1 MAVKQ
6 IYNIVNSV
14 NSQTM
19 GLDDLSVVDEQGLI
33 SLGKTILT
41 TNGLA
46 DTWLNSLAQRIGRT
60 IISFR
65 EYKSKYSDMVLDS
78 MQWGNIVQKIKV
90 SMPKATEDE
99 SYNLVDGKSIDM
111 YKVAN
116 PKVTQSFFTTETPY
130 QFYVTIKREQ
140 LEEAFTSE
148 TAMNGFIGAIYGE
161 VQNAIELSLEGLAR
175 NCINNFIA
183 ERLKSKKCTFN
194 LLGMYNNETGK
205 KLTVTTCKHDKEFL
219 AYCVSRIN
227 LISKYMEN
235 MTTIYNDGTQTRHT
249 PKALQHLRI
258 LEDFESR
265 LETVVQYQAFRD
277 GYVKLNNYHTTS
289 FWQSIKSPD
298 SIFVKPA
305 SDNAEASDNAKAS
318 DNAEAISQSNILAIL
333 YDRDAL
339 GLYKKDSWNSTT
351 PFNSAG
357 GYYNTYYHH
366 KELYFN
372 DLSENFVV
380 FYLADA
386 DSEATK

>member
-6 IYNIVNSV
+6 IYDIVNSV

-19 GLDDLSVVDEQGLI
+19 GVKDLTVVDEQGLI
-33 SLGKTILT
+33 SLGQTVLT

-46 DTWLNSLAQRIGRT
+46 DTWLNSLAQRIGKT

-90 SMPKATEDE
+90 SMPLATEDE
-99 SYNLVDGKSIDM
+99 SYSLVNGKSVDM

-130 QFYVTIKREQ
+130 QFYVTVKRTQ

-148 TAMNGFIGAIYGE
+148 GAMNGFIGAIYGE

-183 ERLKSKKCTFN
+183 ERFASGKSYFN
-194 LLGMYNNETGK
+194 LLKMYNDETNK
-205 KLTVTTCKHDKEFL
+205 ALTVNTCLHDKEFL

-235 MTTIYNDGTQTRHT
+235 MTQIYNDGTQKRHT
-249 PKALQHLRI
+249 PKSLQHLRV

-289 FWQSIKSPD
+289 FWQSIKKPD
-298 SIFVKPA
+298 AINITTA
-305 SDNAEASDNAKAS
+305 SKGTSLA
-318 DNAEAISQSNILAIL
+318 QSGIMAVL

-380 FYLADA
+380 FYLAD
-386 DSEATK
+386 EATEEVK

>member
-6 IYNIVNSV
+6 IYDIVNSV
-14 NSQTM
+14 NKQTM
-19 GLDDLSVVDEQGLI
+19 GLTDLTVVDEQGLI
-33 SLGKTILT
+33 SLGQTVLT

-90 SMPKATEDE
+90 SMPEATEDE
-99 SYNLVDGKSIDM
+99 SYSLVNGQSVDM

-116 PKVTQSFFTTETPY
+116 PKVKQTFFTSETPY
-130 QFYVTIKREQ
+130 QFYVTVKRNQ

-148 TAMNGFIGAIYGE
+148 GAMNGFIGAIYGE
-161 VQNAIELSLEGLAR
+161 VQNAIELSLESLAR
-175 NCINNFIA
+175 NCINNFIG
-183 ERLKSKKCTFN
+183 EKFKSQKTIN
-194 LLGMYNNETGK
+194 LLTMYNTETSK
-205 KLTVTTCKHDKEFL
+205 TLTVNTCLHDKEFL

-227 LISKYMEN
+227 LYSKYMEN
-235 MTTIYNDGTQTRHT
+235 MSTEYNDGTQTRHT
-249 PKALQHLRI
+249 PKSLQHLRV

-277 GYVKLNNYHTTS
+277 NYVKLNNYHTTS
-289 FWQSIKSPD
+289 FWQSIKKPNEINVTLASD
-298 SIFVKPA
+298 GKPA
-305 SDNAEASDNAKAS
+305 HYTGIVAV
-318 DNAEAISQSNILAIL
+318 L

-372 DLSENFVV
+372 DLSENFLV
-380 FYLADA
+380 FVIAD
-386 DSEATK
+386 K

>member
-6 IYNIVNSV
+6 IYDIVNSV

-19 GLDDLSVVDEQGLI
+19 GVTDLTVVDEQGLI
-33 SLGKTILT
+33 SLGQTILT

-46 DTWLNSLAQRIGRT
+46 DTWLNSLAQRIGKT

-90 SMPKATEDE
+90 SMPEATEDE
-99 SYNLVDGKSIDM
+99 SYSLVNGKSVDM

-130 QFYVTIKREQ
+130 QFFVTIKRTQ

-148 TAMNGFIGAIYGE
+148 ASMNGFIGAIYGE
-161 VQNAIELSLEGLAR
+161 VQNAIELSLESLAR
-175 NCINNFIA
+175 NCINNFIG
-183 ERLKSKKCTFN
+183 ERIKSNKGKYN
-194 LLGMYNNETGK
+194 LLSMYNTETGK
-205 KLTVTTCKHDKEFL
+205 TLKVKTCLHDKEFL

-235 MTTIYNDGTQTRHT
+235 MSTIYNDGTQTRHT
-249 PKALQHLRI
+249 PKSLQHLRV

-289 FWQSIKSPD
+289 FWQNINYPDYIK
-298 SIFVKPA
+298 INIA
-305 SDNAEASDNAKAS
+305 SDESLVHQA
-318 DNAEAISQSNILAIL
+318 NILAIL

-380 FYLADA
+380 FYIADITPTG
-386 DSEATK
+386 EE

>member
-1 MAVKQ
+1 MSVKQ
-6 IYNIVNSV
+6 IYEIVNSV
-14 NSQTM
+14 NKQTM
-19 GLDDLSVVDEQGLI
+19 GLTDLTVVDEQGLI
-33 SLGKTILT
+33 SLGQTILT

-78 MQWGNIVQKIKV
+78 LQWGNIVQKIKV
-90 SMPKATEDE
+90 SMPEATADE
-99 SYNLVDGKSIDM
+99 SYNLVDGESVDM

-116 PKVTQSFFTTETPY
+116 PKVTQSFFTSETPY
-130 QFYVTIKREQ
+130 QFYVTVKRNQ
-140 LEEAFTSE
+140 LKEAFTNE
-148 TAMNGFIGAIYGE
+148 GAMNGFIGAIYGE
-161 VQNAIELSLEGLAR
+161 VQNAIELSLESLAR
-175 NCINNFIA
+175 NCINNFIG
-183 ERLKSKKCTFN
+183 LKINRVKQIN
-194 LLGMYNNETGK
+194 LLNMYNSETSK
-205 KLTVTTCKHDKEFL
+205 TLTADTCLHDKDFL

-227 LISKYMEN
+227 LYSKYMEN
-235 MTTIYNDGTQTRHT
+235 MSTEYNDGSQTRHT
-249 PKALQHLRI
+249 PKSLQHLRV

-277 GYVKLNNYHTTS
+277 NYVKLNNYHTTS
-289 FWQSIKSPD
+289 FWQSIKKPS
-298 SIFVKPA
+298 SINVKLS
-305 SDNAEASDNAKAS
+305 SDGKAVEYS
-318 DNAEAISQSNILAIL
+318 GILAIL

-372 DLSENFVV
+372 DLSENFIV
-380 FYLADA
+380 FVIA
-386 DSEATK
+386 DS

>member
-6 IYNIVNSV
+6 IYDIVNSV
-14 NSQTM
+14 NKQTM
-19 GLDDLSVVDEQGLI
+19 GLTDLTVVDEQGLI
-33 SLGKTILT
+33 SLGQTVLT

-90 SMPKATEDE
+90 SMPEATEDE
-99 SYNLVDGKSIDM
+99 SYSLVDGESVDM

-130 QFYVTIKREQ
+130 QFFVTIKRTQ
-140 LEEAFTSE
+140 LEEAFTS
-148 TAMNGFIGAIYGE
+148 TTSMNGFIGAIYGE
-161 VQNAIELSLEGLAR
+161 VQNAIELSLESLAR

-183 ERLKSKKCTFN
+183 ECRGTKRVIN
-194 LLGMYNNETGK
+194 LLALYNEETGK
-205 KLTVTTCKHDKEFL
+205 SLTVKSCKHDKDFL
-219 AYCVSRIN
+219 AFCVSRIKLYSN
-227 LISKYMEN
+227 YMEN
-235 MTTIYNDGTQTRHT
+235 MSTLYNDGTQTRHT

-265 LETVVQYQAFRD
+265 LETVVQYQAFKD
-277 GYVKLNNYHTTS
+277 GYVKLENYHTTS
-289 FWQSIKSPD
+289 FWQNAKHPSYIN
-298 SIFVKPA
+298 VK
-305 SDNAEASDNAKAS
+305 KAS
-318 DNAEAISQSNILAIL
+318 DGTPVIFNPQEVIAIL

-372 DLSENFVV
+372 DLSENFIV
-380 FYLADA
+380 FVLAEL
-386 DSEATK
+386 SE

>member
-6 IYNIVNSV
+6 IYDIVNSV
-14 NSQTM
+14 NNQTM
-19 GLDDLSVVDEQGLI
+19 GLTELTVVDQQGLI
-33 SLGKTILT
+33 SLGQTVLT

-46 DTWLNSLAQRIGRT
+46 DTWLNSLAQRIGKT

-90 SMPKATEDE
+90 SMPEATEDE
-99 SYNLVDGKSIDM
+99 SYNLIDGQSVDM
-111 YKVAN
+111 YKVAK
-116 PKVTQSFFTTETPY
+116 PKVTQSFFTSETPY
-130 QFYVTIKREQ
+130 QFYVTVKRSQ
-140 LEEAFTSE
+140 LKEAFTSE
-148 TAMNGFIGAIYGE
+148 ASMNGFIGAIYGE
-161 VQNAIELSLEGLAR
+161 VQNAIELSLESLAR
-175 NCINNFIA
+175 NCINNFIGEKINA
-183 ERLKSKKCTFN
+183 TKQIN
-194 LLGMYNNETGK
+194 LLAMYNTETSST
-205 KLTVTTCKHDKEFL
+205 LTVNTCLHDKEFL

-227 LISKYMEN
+227 LYSKYMEN
-235 MTTIYNDGTQTRHT
+235 MSTVYNDGTQKRHT
-249 PKALQHLRI
+249 PKSLQHLRV

-277 GYVKLNNYHTTS
+277 NYVKLNNYHTTS
-289 FWQSIKSPD
+289 FWQSVTKPSEIK
-298 SIFVKPA
+298 VK
-305 SDNAEASDNAKAS
+305 
-318 DNAEAISQSNILAIL
+318 ISSNGTEVTCSGILAVL

-380 FYLADA
+380 FVIADA
-386 DSEATK
+386 

>member
-6 IYNIVNSV
+6 IYDIVNSV
-14 NSQTM
+14 NKQTM
-19 GLDDLSVVDEQGLI
+19 GLTDLTVVDEQGLI
-33 SLGKTILT
+33 SLGETVLT

-78 MQWGNIVQKIKV
+78 LQWGNIVQKIKV
-90 SMPKATEDE
+90 SMPEATADE
-99 SYNLVDGKSIDM
+99 SYNLVNGKSVDM

-116 PKVTQSFFTTETPY
+116 PKVTQSLFTSETPY
-130 QFYVTIKREQ
+130 QFFVTVKRTQ
-140 LEEAFTSE
+140 LNEAFTSE
-148 TAMNGFIGAIYGE
+148 GAMNGFIGAIYGE
-161 VQNAIELSLEGLAR
+161 VQNAIELSLESLAR
-175 NCINNFIA
+175 NCINNFIGT
-183 ERLKSKKCTFN
+183 KINKTKQVN
-194 LLGMYNNETGK
+194 LLAMYNNETSK
-205 KLTVTTCKHDKEFL
+205 TLTVNTCLHDKDFL

-227 LISKYMEN
+227 LYSKYMEN
-235 MTTIYNDGTQTRHT
+235 MSNEYNDGTQTRHT
-249 PKALQHLRI
+249 PKSLQHLRV
-258 LEDFESR
+258 LEEFESR
-265 LETVVQYQAFRD
+265 LETVLQYQAFKD

-289 FWQSIKSPD
+289 FWQSIKQPD
-298 SIFVKPA
+298 SINVK
-305 SDNAEASDNAKAS
+305 
-318 DNAEAISQSNILAIL
+318 ISSSETAVKHSGILAIL

-372 DLSENFVV
+372 DLSENFLV
-380 FYLADA
+380 FVIAD
-386 DSEATK
+386 K

>member
-1 MAVKQ
+1 MEVKQ
-6 IYNIVNSV
+6 IYDIVNSV
-14 NSQTM
+14 NYQTM
-19 GLDDLSVVDEQGLI
+19 GVTDLTVVDEQGLI
-33 SLGKTILT
+33 SLGQTVLT

-90 SMPKATEDE
+90 SMPEATEDE
-99 SYNLVDGKSIDM
+99 SYSLVDGKSVDM
-111 YKVAN
+111 YKVAK

-148 TAMNGFIGAIYGE
+148 NAMNGFIGAIYGE

-183 ERLKSKKCTFN
+183 ECIGTKRQIN
-194 LLGMYNNETGK
+194 LLKLYNTETNK
-205 KLTVTTCKHDKEFL
+205 SLTVDTCLHDKEFL
-219 AYCVSRIN
+219 AFCVSRIN

-235 MTTIYNDGTQTRHT
+235 MTKIYNNGTETRHT
-249 PKALQHLRI
+249 PKSLQHLRV

-289 FWQSIKSPD
+289 FWQSITNPYSLA
-298 SIFVKPA
+298 VKRA
-305 SDNAEASDNAKAS
+305 SDKNVINNDSTK
-318 DNAEAISQSNILAIL
+318 ILAVL

-339 GLYKKDSWNSTT
+339 GLYKKDSWTSTT

-380 FYLADA
+380 FCIGDTPPTGK
-386 DSEATK
+386 E

>member
-6 IYNIVNSV
+6 IYDIVNSV
-14 NSQTM
+14 NKQTM
-19 GLDDLSVVDEQGLI
+19 GLTDLTVVDEQGLI
-33 SLGKTILT
+33 SLGQTVLT

-90 SMPKATEDE
+90 SMPEATEDE
-99 SYNLVDGKSIDM
+99 SYSLVDGQSVDM

-130 QFYVTIKREQ
+130 QFFVTIKRTQ

-148 TAMNGFIGAIYGE
+148 TSMNGFIGAIYGE
-161 VQNAIELSLEGLAR
+161 VQNAIELSLESLAR
-175 NCINNFIA
+175 NCINNFIGEKVNA
-183 ERLKSKKCTFN
+183 TKEIN
-194 LLGMYNNETGK
+194 LLAMYNTETSK
-205 KLTVTTCKHDKEFL
+205 TLTVATCLHDKEFL

-227 LISKYMEN
+227 LYSKYMEN
-235 MTTIYNDGTQTRHT
+235 MSTEYNDGTQTRHT
-249 PKALQHLRI
+249 PKSLQHLRV

-277 GYVKLNNYHTTS
+277 NYVKLNNYHTTS
-289 FWQSIKSPD
+289 FWQSIKKPSE
-298 SIFVKPA
+298 INVKIS
-305 SDNAEASDNAKAS
+305 SDGTAVTHSG
-318 DNAEAISQSNILAIL
+318 ILAVL

-380 FYLADA
+380 FVIADA
-386 DSEATK
+386 

>member
-1 MAVKQ
+1 MAVTQ
-6 IYNIVNSV
+6 IYDIVNSV

-19 GLDDLSVVDEQGLI
+19 GITDLTVVDEQGLI
-33 SLGKTILT
+33 SLGQTVLT

-78 MQWGNIVQKIKV
+78 LQWGNIVQKIKV
-90 SMPKATEDE
+90 SMPEATEDE
-99 SYNLVDGKSIDM
+99 SYNLVEGKSIDM

-116 PKVTQSFFTTETPY
+116 PKVTQSFFTSETPY
-130 QFYVTIKREQ
+130 QFYVTVKRTQ

-148 TAMNGFIGAIYGE
+148 GAMNGFIGAIYGE
-161 VQNAIELSLEGLAR
+161 VQNAIELSLESLAR

-183 ERLKSKKCTFN
+183 ERLKTKKGSFN
-194 LLGMYNNETGK
+194 LLGMYNTETNK
-205 KLTVTTCKHDKEFL
+205 KLTVNTCKHDKEFL

-235 MTTIYNDGTQTRHT
+235 MTKIYNDGTQTRHT
-249 PKALQHLRI
+249 PKTLQHLRV

-289 FWQSIKSPD
+289 FWQSIKAPD
-298 SIFVKPA
+298 SINVKPS
-305 SDNAEASDNAKAS
+305 SDNTKPFT
-318 DNAEAISQSNILAIL
+318 QSNILAIL

-386 DSEATK
+386 

>member
-6 IYNIVNSV
+6 IYEIVNAV
-14 NSQTM
+14 NKQTM
-19 GLDDLSVVDEQGLI
+19 GLTDLTVVDEQGLI
-33 SLGKTILT
+33 SLGETVLT

-99 SYNLVDGKSIDM
+99 SYQLVNGESVDM

-116 PKVTQSFFTTETPY
+116 PEVKQTFFTSETPY
-130 QFYVTIKREQ
+130 QFYVTVKRNQ

-148 TAMNGFIGAIYGE
+148 TSMNGFIGAIYGE
-161 VQNAIELSLEGLAR
+161 VQNAIEVSLESLAR
-175 NCINNFIA
+175 NCINNFIG
-183 ERLKSKKCTFN
+183 EKVKTKKEIN
-194 LLGMYNNETGK
+194 LLDMYNTETSK
-205 KLTVTTCKHDKEFL
+205 TLTVATCLHDKEFL

-227 LISKYMEN
+227 LYSKYMEN
-235 MTTIYNDGTQTRHT
+235 MSTEYNDGTQTRHT
-249 PKALQHLRI
+249 PKSLQHLRV

-277 GYVKLNNYHTTS
+277 NYVKLNNYHTTS
-289 FWQSIKSPD
+289 FWQSIKKPSE
-298 SIFVKPA
+298 INVKIS
-305 SDNAEASDNAKAS
+305 SDGTAVK
-318 DNAEAISQSNILAIL
+318 QSGILAVL

-380 FYLADA
+380 FVIADA
-386 DSEATK
+386 

>member
-6 IYNIVNSV
+6 IYDIVNSV
-14 NSQTM
+14 NNQTM
-19 GLDDLSVVDEQGLI
+19 GLTDLTVVDEQGLI
-33 SLGKTILT
+33 SLGQTVLT

-46 DTWLNSLAQRIGRT
+46 DTWLNSLAQRIGHT

-90 SMPKATEDE
+90 SMPEATEDE
-99 SYNLVDGKSIDM
+99 SYSLVNGQSVDM

-116 PKVTQSFFTTETPY
+116 PKVKQTFFTSETPY
-130 QFYVTIKREQ
+130 QFYVTVKRNQ

-148 TAMNGFIGAIYGE
+148 GAMNGFIGAIYGE
-161 VQNAIELSLEGLAR
+161 VQNAIELSLESLAR
-175 NCINNFIA
+175 NCINNFIG
-183 ERLKSKKCTFN
+183 EKFKSQKTIN
-194 LLGMYNNETGK
+194 LLAMYNTETGK
-205 KLTVTTCKHDKEFL
+205 KLTVNTCLHDKEFL

-227 LISKYMEN
+227 LYSKYMEN
-235 MTTIYNDGTQTRHT
+235 MSTQYNDGTQTRHT
-249 PKALQHLRI
+249 PKSLQHLRV

-277 GYVKLNNYHTTS
+277 NYVKLNNYHTTS
-289 FWQSIKSPD
+289 FWQSIKKPD
-298 SIFVKPA
+298 EINITLASDGKPA
-305 SDNAEASDNAKAS
+305 HYTGIVAV
-318 DNAEAISQSNILAIL
+318 L

-380 FYLADA
+380 FFIADVTTT
-386 DSEATK
+386 E

>member
-6 IYNIVNSV
+6 IYDIVNSV
-14 NSQTM
+14 NNQTM
-19 GLDDLSVVDEQGLI
+19 GLTDLTVVDEQGLI
-33 SLGKTILT
+33 SLGEIVLT

-78 MQWGNIVQKIKV
+78 LQWGNIVQKIKV
-90 SMPKATEDE
+90 SMPEATEDE
-99 SYNLVDGKSIDM
+99 SYNLIDGQSVDM

-116 PKVTQSFFTTETPY
+116 PKVKQAFFTSETPY
-130 QFYVTIKREQ
+130 QFYVTVKRKQ
-140 LEEAFTSE
+140 LQEAFTSE
-148 TAMNGFIGAIYGE
+148 TSMNGFIGAIYGE
-161 VQNAIELSLEGLAR
+161 VQNAIELSLESLAR
-175 NCINNFIA
+175 NCINNFIGEKIKA
-183 ERLKSKKCTFN
+183 EKEIN
-194 LLGMYNNETGK
+194 LLNMYNNETSN
-205 KLTVTTCKHDKEFL
+205 KLTVTTCLHDKDFL

-227 LISKYMEN
+227 LYSKYMEN
-235 MTTIYNDGTQTRHT
+235 MSTEYNDGTQTRHT
-249 PKALQHLRI
+249 PKSLQHLRV

-277 GYVKLNNYHTTS
+277 NYVKLNNYHTTS
-289 FWQSIKSPD
+289 FWQSIKEPSK
-298 SIFVKPA
+298 INVKIS
-305 SDNAEASDNAKAS
+305 SDGTLVN
-318 DNAEAISQSNILAIL
+318 QSGILAVL

-380 FYLADA
+380 FVIKDA
-386 DSEATK
+386 

>member
-6 IYNIVNSV
+6 IYDIVNSV
-14 NSQTM
+14 NKQTM
-19 GLDDLSVVDEQGLI
+19 GLTDLTVVDEEGLV
-33 SLGKTILT
+33 SLGQTILT
-41 TNGLA
+41 TSGLA

-90 SMPKATEDE
+90 SMPEATEDE
-99 SYNLVDGKSIDM
+99 SYKLVKGKSVDM

-116 PKVTQSFFTTETPY
+116 PEVKQAFFTSETPY
-130 QFYVTIKREQ
+130 QFYVTVKRTQ
-140 LEEAFTSE
+140 LEEAFISE
-148 TAMNGFIGAIYGE
+148 TSMNGFIGAIYGE
-161 VQNAIELSLEGLAR
+161 VQNAIELSLESLAR
-175 NCINNFIA
+175 NCINNFIGEKIKA
-183 ERLKSKKCTFN
+183 EKQIN
-194 LLGMYNNETGK
+194 LLKMYNTETSK
-205 KLTVTTCKHDKEFL
+205 TLTVDTCLHDKEFL

-227 LISKYMEN
+227 LYSKYMEN
-235 MTTIYNDGTQTRHT
+235 MSSEYNDGTQTRHT
-249 PKALQHLRI
+249 PKSLQHLRV

-277 GYVKLNNYHTTS
+277 NYVKLNNYHTTS
-289 FWQSIKSPD
+289 FWQSIK
-298 SIFVKPA
+298 KPNEINVTIA
-305 SDNAEASDNAKAS
+305 SDGTAVEYSGIIAV
-318 DNAEAISQSNILAIL
+318 L

-380 FYLADA
+380 FVIAN
-386 DSEATK
+386 S

>member
-1 MAVKQ
+1 MAVNQ
-6 IYNIVNSV
+6 IYSIVNSV
-14 NSQTM
+14 NSQAM
-19 GLDDLSVVDEQGLI
+19 GLTDLTVVDEQGLI
-33 SLGKTILT
+33 SLGQTVLN

-46 DTWLNSLAQRIGRT
+46 DTWLNALAQRIGRT

-90 SMPKATEDE
+90 SMPEATEDE
-99 SYNLVDGKSIDM
+99 SYALENGQSVDM

-130 QFYVTIKREQ
+130 QFYVTIKRTQ

-148 TAMNGFIGAIYGE
+148 RAMNGFISAIYGE
-161 VQNAIELSLEGLAR
+161 VQNAIELSLESLAR
-175 NCINNFIA
+175 NCINNYIL
-183 ERLKSKKCTFN
+183 ECSGQDRTIN
-194 LLGMYNNETGK
+194 LLALYNTETNK
-205 KLTVTTCKHDKEFL
+205 SLTTVSCKHDKDFL
-219 AYCVSRIN
+219 AFCVSRIN

-235 MTTIYNDGTQTRHT
+235 MSSIYNDGTQTRHT
-249 PKALQHLRI
+249 PKSLQRLRV

-277 GYVKLNNYHTTS
+277 GYVKLENYHTTS
-289 FWQSIKSPD
+289 FWQDIKSPY
-298 SIFVKPA
+298 SVHNKRA
-305 SDNAEASDNAKAS
+305 SDGTEHSYK
-318 DNAEAISQSNILAIL
+318 SNEEVVAVL

-380 FYLADA
+380 FIIA
-386 DSEATK
+386 DS

>member
-6 IYNIVNSV
+6 IYDIVNSV
-14 NSQTM
+14 NKQTM
-19 GLDDLSVVDEQGLI
+19 GLTDLTVVDEQGLI
-33 SLGKTILT
+33 SLGQTVLT

-65 EYKSKYSDMVLDS
+65 EYKSKYSDMVLDT

-90 SMPKATEDE
+90 SMPEATEDE
-99 SYNLVDGKSIDM
+99 SYNLVNGQSVDM

-116 PKVTQSFFTTETPY
+116 PKVTQSFFTSETPY
-130 QFYVTIKREQ
+130 QFYVTVKRTQ

-148 TAMNGFIGAIYGE
+148 TSMNGFIGAIYGE
-161 VQNAIELSLEGLAR
+161 VQNAIELSLETLAR
-175 NCINNFIA
+175 NCINNFIG
-183 ERLKSKKCTFN
+183 EKVNVTKQIN
-194 LLGMYNNETGK
+194 LLAMYNTETNK
-205 KLTVTTCKHDKEFL
+205 DLTVNTCLYDKEFL
-219 AYCVSRIN
+219 AFCVSRIN
-227 LISKYMEN
+227 LYSKYMEN
-235 MTTIYNDGTQTRHT
+235 MSTEYNDGTQTRHT
-249 PKALQHLRI
+249 PKSLQHLRV

-277 GYVKLNNYHTTS
+277 NYVKLNNYHTTS
-289 FWQSIKSPD
+289 FWQSIKKPSE
-298 SIFVKPA
+298 INVKIA
-305 SDNAEASDNAKAS
+305 SDGTAVTYSG
-318 DNAEAISQSNILAIL
+318 ILAVL

-380 FYLADA
+380 FVIANA
-386 DSEATK
+386 

>member
-6 IYNIVNSV
+6 IYDIVNSV
-14 NSQTM
+14 NNQTM
-19 GLDDLSVVDEQGLI
+19 GLTDLTVVDEQGLI
-33 SLGKTILT
+33 SLGQTVLT

-46 DTWLNSLAQRIGRT
+46 DTWLNSLAQRIGKT

-90 SMPKATEDE
+90 SMPEATEDE
-99 SYNLVDGKSIDM
+99 SYNLVDGQSVDM

-116 PKVTQSFFTTETPY
+116 PKIAQSFFTTETPY
-130 QFYVTIKREQ
+130 QFYVTVKRTQ

-148 TAMNGFIGAIYGE
+148 YSMNGFIGAIYGE
-161 VQNAIELSLEGLAR
+161 VQNAIELSLESLAR

-183 ERLKSKKCTFN
+183 ECNGTGRAIN
-194 LLGMYNNETGK
+194 LLSLYNTETNK
-205 KLTVTTCKHDKEFL
+205 TLTVNTCLHDKDFL
-219 AYCVSRIN
+219 AYCVSRIK

-235 MTTIYNDGTQTRHT
+235 MTKGEYNDGTQTRHT
-249 PKALQHLRI
+249 PKSLQHLRI

-265 LETVVQYQAFRD
+265 LETVVQYQAFKD
-277 GYVKLNNYHTTS
+277 GYVKLDNYHTTS
-289 FWQSIKSPD
+289 FWQSIKTPGD
-298 SIFVKPA
+298 INVK
-305 SDNAEASDNAKAS
+305 KAS
-318 DNAEAISQSNILAIL
+318 DGTAVTFTNILGVL

-380 FYLADA
+380 FYIADA
-386 DSEATK
+386 

>member
-6 IYNIVNSV
+6 IYDIVNSV
-14 NSQTM
+14 NKQTM
-19 GLDDLSVVDEQGLI
+19 GLTELTVVDEQGLI
-33 SLGKTILT
+33 SLGQTVLT

-90 SMPKATEDE
+90 SMPEATKDE
-99 SYNLVDGKSIDM
+99 SYSLVDGESVDM
-111 YKVAN
+111 YKVAK
-116 PKVTQSFFTTETPY
+116 PKVTQSFFTSETPY
-130 QFYVTIKREQ
+130 QFFVTVKRTQ

-148 TAMNGFIGAIYGE
+148 TSMIGFIGAIYGE
-161 VQNAIELSLEGLAR
+161 VQNAIELSLESLAR
-175 NCINNFIA
+175 NCINNFIG
-183 ERLKSKKCTFN
+183 EKINSSKQIN
-194 LLGMYNNETGK
+194 LLAMYNTETSK
-205 KLTVTTCKHDKEFL
+205 KLTVNTCLHDKEFL

-227 LISKYMEN
+227 LYSKYMEN
-235 MTTIYNDGTQTRHT
+235 MSTEYNDGKQTRHT
-249 PKALQHLRI
+249 PKTLQHLRV

-265 LETVVQYQAFRD
+265 LETVVQYQAFRED
-277 GYVKLNNYHTTS
+277 YVKLNNYHTTS
-289 FWQSIKSPD
+289 FWQSIKKPSE
-298 SIFVKPA
+298 INVKI
-305 SDNAEASDNAKAS
+305 SSNGT
-318 DNAEAISQSNILAIL
+318 AINSGGIVAVL

-380 FYLADA
+380 FVIEDA
-386 DSEATK
+386 

>member
-1 MAVKQ
+1 MALKQ
-6 IYNIVNSV
+6 IYDIVNSV
-14 NSQTM
+14 NKQTM
-19 GLDDLSVVDEQGLI
+19 GLTDLTVVDEQGLI
-33 SLGKTILT
+33 SLGQTVLT

-46 DTWLNSLAQRIGRT
+46 DTWLNSLAQRIGKT

-90 SMPKATEDE
+90 SMPEATEDE
-99 SYNLVDGKSIDM
+99 SYNLINGESVDM

-116 PKVTQSFFTTETPY
+116 PEVTQSFFTSETPY
-130 QFYVTIKREQ
+130 QFYVTVKRTQ
-140 LEEAFTSE
+140 LKEAFTSE
-148 TAMNGFIGAIYGE
+148 TSMNGFIGAIYGE
-161 VQNAIELSLEGLAR
+161 VQNAIELSLESLAR
-175 NCINNFIA
+175 NCINNFIG
-183 ERLKSKKCTFN
+183 EKVNDSKQIN
-194 LLGMYNNETGK
+194 LLAMYNNETSK
-205 KLTVTTCKHDKEFL
+205 TLTVNTCLHDKDFL

-227 LISKYMEN
+227 LYSKYMEN
-235 MTTIYNDGTQTRHT
+235 MSTEYNDGKQKRHT
-249 PKALQHLRI
+249 PKSLQHLRV

-277 GYVKLNNYHTTS
+277 NYVKLNNYHTTS
-289 FWQSIKSPD
+289 FWQSIKKPSE
-298 SIFVKPA
+298 INVK
-305 SDNAEASDNAKAS
+305 
-318 DNAEAISQSNILAIL
+318 ISSNGTAVTCSGILAVL

-380 FYLADA
+380 FVIA
-386 DSEATK
+386 EE

>member
-6 IYNIVNSV
+6 IYEIVNSV
-14 NSQTM
+14 NDQTM
-19 GLDDLSVVDEQGLI
+19 GLTDLKVVDEQGLV
-33 SLGKTILT
+33 SLGEKVLE

-90 SMPKATEDE
+90 SMPEATKDE
-99 SYNLVDGKSIDM
+99 SYSLVDGQSVDM

-116 PKVTQSFFTTETPY
+116 PKVSQSFFTSETPY
-130 QFYVTIKREQ
+130 QFYVTVKRNQ
-140 LEEAFTSE
+140 LQEAFTSE
-148 TAMNGFIGAIYGE
+148 RSMNGFIGAIYGE
-161 VQNAIELSLEGLAR
+161 VQNAIELSLESLAR
-175 NCINNFIA
+175 NCINNFIG
-183 ERLKSKKCTFN
+183 EKIKVKKHIN
-194 LLGMYNNETGK
+194 LLSMYNTETDK
-205 KLTVTTCKHDKEFL
+205 TLTAATCLHDKDFL

-227 LISKYMEN
+227 LYSKYMEN
-235 MTTIYNDGTQTRHT
+235 MSSEYNDGTQTRHT
-249 PKALQHLRI
+249 PKSLQHLRV

-277 GYVKLNNYHTTS
+277 NYVKLKNYHTTS
-289 FWQSIKSPD
+289 FWQSIKQPS
-298 SIFVKPA
+298 SINVNVS
-305 SDNAEASDNAKAS
+305 SDNTQVESS
-318 DNAEAISQSNILAIL
+318 GILAVL

-380 FYLADA
+380 FVIA
-386 DSEATK
+386 DS

>member
-6 IYNIVNSV
+6 IYDIINSV
-14 NSQTM
+14 NKQTM
-19 GLDDLSVVDEQGLI
+19 GVTDLTVVDEQGLI
-33 SLGKTILT
+33 SLGDTVLS

-78 MQWGNIVQKIKV
+78 LQWGNIVQKIKV
-90 SMPKATEDE
+90 SMPEATKDE
-99 SYNLVDGKSIDM
+99 SYDLVNGTSVDM

-116 PKVTQSFFTTETPY
+116 PKVKQSFFTTETPY
-130 QFYVTIKREQ
+130 QFFVTVKRRQ
-140 LEEAFTSE
+140 LKEAFTSE
-148 TAMNGFIGAIYGE
+148 TSMNGFIGAIYGE
-161 VQNAIELSLEGLAR
+161 VQNAIELSLESLAR
-175 NCINNFIA
+175 NCINNFIGEKFKA
-183 ERLKSKKCTFN
+183 KKTIN
-194 LLGMYNNETGK
+194 LLSLYNTETGK
-205 KLTVTTCKHDKEFL
+205 TLTSTTCLHDIEFL
-219 AYCVSRIN
+219 AFCVSRIK
-227 LISKYMEN
+227 LYSRYLEN
-235 MTTIYNDGTQTRHT
+235 MSTKFNDGTQTRHT
-249 PKALQHLRI
+249 PKSLQHLRV

-265 LETVVQYQAFRD
+265 LETVVQYQAFKD
-277 GYVKLNNYHTTS
+277 GYVKLENYHTTS
-289 FWQSIKSPD
+289 FWQSLDNPD
-298 SIFVKPA
+298 QINVKVS
-305 SDNAEASDNAKAS
+305 SDGT
-318 DNAEAISQSNILAIL
+318 AIQKRGIIAIM

-380 FYLADA
+380 FVIADA
-386 DSEATK
+386 DAEAEA

>member
-6 IYNIVNSV
+6 IYDIVNSV
-14 NSQTM
+14 NKQTM
-19 GLDDLSVVDEQGLI
+19 GLTDLTVVDEQGLI
-33 SLGKTILT
+33 SLGETVLR

-65 EYKSKYSDMVLDS
+65 EYKSKYSDMVLDT

-90 SMPKATEDE
+90 SMPEATEDE
-99 SYNLVDGKSIDM
+99 SYNLVDGQSVDM

-116 PKVTQSFFTTETPY
+116 PKVTQSFFTSETPY
-130 QFYVTIKREQ
+130 QFYVTVKRTQ
-140 LEEAFTSE
+140 LQEAFTSE
-148 TAMNGFIGAIYGE
+148 TSMNGFIGAIYGE
-161 VQNAIELSLEGLAR
+161 VQNAIELSLESLAR
-175 NCINNFIA
+175 NCINNFIGEKVNA
-183 ERLKSKKCTFN
+183 TKQIN
-194 LLGMYNNETGK
+194 LLAMYNTETSNT
-205 KLTVTTCKHDKEFL
+205 LTVDTCLHNREFL

-227 LISKYMEN
+227 LYSKYMEN
-235 MTTIYNDGTQTRHT
+235 MSSEYNDGTQTRHT
-249 PKALQHLRI
+249 PKSLQHLRI

-265 LETVVQYQAFRD
+265 LETVVQYQSFRD
-277 GYVKLNNYHTTS
+277 NYVKLNNYHTTS
-289 FWQSIKSPD
+289 FWQSIKKPSE
-298 SIFVKPA
+298 INVKIS
-305 SDNAEASDNAKAS
+305 SDGTLINCSG
-318 DNAEAISQSNILAIL
+318 ILAVL

-380 FYLADA
+380 FVIADN
-386 DSEATK
+386 

>member
-6 IYNIVNSV
+6 IYNIINSV
-14 NSQTM
+14 NKQTM
-19 GLDDLSVVDEQGLI
+19 GLTDLTVVDEQGLI
-33 SLGKTILT
+33 SLGETVLT

-90 SMPKATEDE
+90 SMPEATEDE
-99 SYNLVDGKSIDM
+99 SYNLVNGESVDM
-111 YKVAN
+111 YKVSN
-116 PKVTQSFFTTETPY
+116 PKVKQTFFTSETPY
-130 QFYVTIKREQ
+130 QFYVTVKRNQ

-148 TAMNGFIGAIYGE
+148 GAMNGFIGAIYGE
-161 VQNAIELSLEGLAR
+161 VQNAIEVSLESLAR
-175 NCINNFIA
+175 NCINNFIGEKCKA
-183 ERLKSKKCTFN
+183 SKTIN
-194 LLGMYNNETGK
+194 LLAMYNTETGK
-205 KLTVTTCKHDKEFL
+205 TLTVNTCLHDKEFL

-227 LISKYMEN
+227 LYSKYMEN
-235 MTTIYNDGTQTRHT
+235 MSTEYNDGTQTRHT
-249 PKALQHLRI
+249 PKSLQHLRV

-277 GYVKLNNYHTTS
+277 NYVKLNNYHTIS
-289 FWQSIKSPD
+289 FWQSIKKPSEINVNLASD
-298 SIFVKPA
+298 GKPA
-305 SDNAEASDNAKAS
+305 HYTGIVAV
-318 DNAEAISQSNILAIL
+318 L

-372 DLSENFVV
+372 DLSENFLV
-380 FYLADA
+380 FVIKE
-386 DSEATK
+386 DSTSK

>member
-1 MAVKQ
+1 MAAKQ
-6 IYNIVNSV
+6 IYDIVNSV
-14 NSQTM
+14 NKQTM
-19 GLDDLSVVDEQGLI
+19 GLTDLTVVDEQGLL
-33 SLGKTILT
+33 SLGETVLT

-90 SMPKATEDE
+90 SMPEATEDE
-99 SYNLVDGKSIDM
+99 SYNLVNGESVDM

-130 QFYVTIKREQ
+130 QFYVTVKRRQ
-140 LEEAFTSE
+140 LQEAFTSE
-148 TAMNGFIGAIYGE
+148 TSMNGFISAIYGE
-161 VQNAIELSLEGLAR
+161 VQNAIEVSLESLAR

-183 ERLKSKKCTFN
+183 ECRGTKRVIN
-194 LLGMYNNETGK
+194 LLALYNEETGK
-205 KLTVTTCKHDKEFL
+205 SLTVKTSKHDKEFL
-219 AYCVSRIN
+219 AFCVSRIKLYSN
-227 LISKYMEN
+227 YMEN
-235 MTTIYNDGTQTRHT
+235 MSTLYNDGTQTRHT
-249 PKALQHLRI
+249 PKALQHLRV

-265 LETVVQYQAFRD
+265 LETVVQYQAFKD
-277 GYVKLNNYHTTS
+277 GYVKLENYHTTS
-289 FWQSIKSPD
+289 FWQSAKYPAYIN
-298 SIFVKPA
+298 VK
-305 SDNAEASDNAKAS
+305 KAS
-318 DNAEAISQSNILAIL
+318 DGTPVIFNPEEIVAIL

-339 GLYKKDSWNSTT
+339 GLYKKESWNSTT

-372 DLSENFVV
+372 DLSENFIV
-380 FYLADA
+380 FLLADA
-386 DSEATK
+386 STVSG

>member
-6 IYNIVNSV
+6 IYDIVNSV
-14 NSQTM
+14 NKQTM
-19 GLDDLSVVDEQGLI
+19 GLTDLTVVDEQGLI
-33 SLGKTILT
+33 SLGQTVLT

-46 DTWLNSLAQRIGRT
+46 DTWLNSLAQRIGKT

-90 SMPKATEDE
+90 SMPEATEDE
-99 SYNLVDGKSIDM
+99 SYNLVEGQSVDM

-116 PKVTQSFFTTETPY
+116 PKVAQSFFTSETPY
-130 QFYVTIKREQ
+130 QFYVTVKRKQ
-140 LEEAFTSE
+140 LQEAFTSE
-148 TAMNGFIGAIYGE
+148 NSMNGFIAAIYGE
-161 VQNAIELSLEGLAR
+161 VQNAIELSLESLAR
-175 NCINNFIA
+175 NCINNFIG
-183 ERLKSKKCTFN
+183 ERVNATKQIN
-194 LLGMYNNETGK
+194 LLAMYNTETNK
-205 KLTVTTCKHDKEFL
+205 TLTVKTCLHDKEFL

-227 LISKYMEN
+227 LYSKYMEN
-235 MTTIYNDGTQTRHT
+235 MSSEYNDGTQTRHT
-249 PKALQHLRI
+249 PKSLQHLRV

-277 GYVKLNNYHTTS
+277 NYVKLNNYHTTS
-289 FWQSIKSPD
+289 FWQS
-298 SIFVKPA
+298 VKKPSEINVEIS
-305 SDNAEASDNAKAS
+305 SDGTAVNYSG
-318 DNAEAISQSNILAIL
+318 ILAVL

-380 FYLADA
+380 FVIADN
-386 DSEATK
+386 

>member
-14 NSQTM
+14 NKQTM
-19 GLDDLSVVDEQGLI
+19 GLTDLTVVDEQGLI
-33 SLGKTILT
+33 SLGQTVLT

-90 SMPKATEDE
+90 SMPEATEDE
-99 SYNLVDGKSIDM
+99 SYSLVNGQSVDM
-111 YKVAN
+111 YKVSN
-116 PKVTQSFFTTETPY
+116 PKVKQTFFTSETPY
-130 QFYVTIKREQ
+130 QFYVTVKRNQ

-148 TAMNGFIGAIYGE
+148 GAMNGFIGAIYGE
-161 VQNAIELSLEGLAR
+161 VQNAIELSLESLAR
-175 NCINNFIA
+175 NCINNFIG
-183 ERLKSKKCTFN
+183 EKFKSQKTIN
-194 LLGMYNNETGK
+194 LLAMYNTETNK
-205 KLTVTTCKHDKEFL
+205 KLTVATCLHDKEFL

-227 LISKYMEN
+227 LYSKYMEN
-235 MTTIYNDGTQTRHT
+235 MSTEYNDGTQTRHT
-249 PKALQHLRI
+249 PKSLQHLRV

-277 GYVKLNNYHTTS
+277 NYVKLNNYHTTS
-289 FWQSIKSPD
+289 FWQSIKKPD
-298 SIFVKPA
+298 EINVNLASDGKPA
-305 SDNAEASDNAKAS
+305 HCTG
-318 DNAEAISQSNILAIL
+318 ILAVL

-380 FYLADA
+380 FVIADV
-386 DSEATK
+386 SATE

>member
-6 IYNIVNSV
+6 IYEIVNAV

-19 GLDDLSVVDEQGLI
+19 GVTNLTVVDEQGLI
-33 SLGKTILT
+33 SLGQTVLT

-46 DTWLNSLAQRIGRT
+46 DTWLNSLAQRIGKT

-130 QFYVTIKREQ
+130 QFYVTVKRTQ

-148 TAMNGFIGAIYGE
+148 GAMNGFIGAIYGE
-161 VQNAIELSLEGLAR
+161 VQNAIELSLESLAR

-183 ERLKSKKCTFN
+183 IRLQSKKCTFN
-194 LLGMYNNETGK
+194 LLEMYNTETSK
-205 KLTVTTCKHDKEFL
+205 KLTVDTCKHDKEFL

-227 LISKYMEN
+227 LVSKYMEN
-235 MTTIYNDGTQTRHT
+235 MTEIYNDGTQTRHT

-289 FWQSIKSPD
+289 FWQNINSPD
-298 SIFVKPA
+298 SIKLKPS
-305 SDNAEASDNAKAS
+305 SDDAK
-318 DNAEAISQSNILAIL
+318 EISQSNILAIL

-380 FYLADA
+380 FYLADKA
-386 DSEATK
+386 TEATK

>member
-6 IYNIVNSV
+6 IYDIVNSV

-19 GLDDLSVVDEQGLI
+19 GVKDLTVVDEQGLI
-33 SLGKTILT
+33 SLGQTVLT

-46 DTWLNSLAQRIGRT
+46 DTWLNSLAQRIGKT

-90 SMPKATEDE
+90 SMPLATEDE
-99 SYNLVDGKSIDM
+99 SYSLVNGKSVDM

-130 QFYVTIKREQ
+130 QFYVTVKRTQ

-148 TAMNGFIGAIYGE
+148 GAMNGFIGAIYGE

-183 ERLKSKKCTFN
+183 ERFASGKSYFN
-194 LLGMYNNETGK
+194 LLKMYNDETNK
-205 KLTVTTCKHDKEFL
+205 ALTVNTCLHDKEFL

-235 MTTIYNDGTQTRHT
+235 MTQIYNDGTQKRHT
-249 PKALQHLRI
+249 PKSLQHLRV

-289 FWQSIKSPD
+289 FWQSIKKPD
-298 SIFVKPA
+298 AINITTA
-305 SDNAEASDNAKAS
+305 SKGTSLV
-318 DNAEAISQSNILAIL
+318 QSGIMAVL

-380 FYLADA
+380 FYLAD
-386 DSEATK
+386 EATEEVK

>member
-6 IYNIVNSV
+6 IYDIVNSV
-14 NSQTM
+14 NHQTM
-19 GLDDLSVVDEQGLI
+19 GLTDLTVVDEQGLI
-33 SLGKTILT
+33 SLGQTVLT

-46 DTWLNSLAQRIGRT
+46 DTWLNSLAQRIGKT

-90 SMPKATEDE
+90 SMPEATKDE
-99 SYNLVDGKSIDM
+99 SYDLTNGQSVDM

-116 PKVTQSFFTTETPY
+116 PKVTQSFFTSETPY
-130 QFYVTIKREQ
+130 QFYVTIKRTQ
-140 LEEAFTSE
+140 LKEAFTSE
-148 TAMNGFIGAIYGE
+148 TSMNGFIGAIYGE
-161 VQNAIELSLEGLAR
+161 VQNAIELSLESLAR
-175 NCINNFIA
+175 NCINNFIGEKVKA
-183 ERLKSKKCTFN
+183 AKQIN
-194 LLGMYNNETGK
+194 LLDMYNQETNN
-205 KLTVTTCKHDKEFL
+205 KLTVDTCLHNKEFL

-227 LISKYMEN
+227 LYSKYMEN
-235 MTTIYNDGTQTRHT
+235 MSSEYNDGTQRRHT
-249 PKALQHLRI
+249 PKSLQHLRV

-277 GYVKLNNYHTTS
+277 NYVKLNNYHTTS
-289 FWQSIKSPD
+289 FWQS
-298 SIFVKPA
+298 VKKPSEINVKIS
-305 SDNAEASDNAKAS
+305 SDGTAVNYSG
-318 DNAEAISQSNILAIL
+318 ILAVL

-380 FYLADA
+380 FVIAGA
-386 DSEATK
+386 

>member
-14 NSQTM
+14 NKQTM
-19 GLDDLSVVDEQGLI
+19 GVTDLTVVDEQGLI
-33 SLGKTILT
+33 SLGQTILT

-90 SMPKATEDE
+90 SMPEATEDE
-99 SYNLVDGKSIDM
+99 SYSLVDGQSVDM

-116 PKVTQSFFTTETPY
+116 PKVKQTFFTSETPY
-130 QFYVTIKREQ
+130 QFYVTVKRNQ

-148 TAMNGFIGAIYGE
+148 GAMNGFIGAIYGE
-161 VQNAIELSLEGLAR
+161 VQNAIELSLESLAR
-175 NCINNFIA
+175 NCINNFIG
-183 ERLKSKKCTFN
+183 EKFKSKKTIN
-194 LLGMYNNETGK
+194 LLDMYNTETGK
-205 KLTVTTCKHDKEFL
+205 TLTVDTCLHDKEFL

-227 LISKYMEN
+227 LYSKYMEN
-235 MTTIYNDGTQTRHT
+235 MSTEYNDGTQTRHT
-249 PKALQHLRI
+249 PKSLQHLRV

-277 GYVKLNNYHTTS
+277 NYVKLNNYHTTS
-289 FWQSIKSPD
+289 FWQSIKKPD
-298 SIFVKPA
+298 EINVNLASDGKPA
-305 SDNAEASDNAKAS
+305 HYSGIVAV
-318 DNAEAISQSNILAIL
+318 L

-380 FYLADA
+380 FVIANKTTT
-386 DSEATK
+386 E

>member
-6 IYNIVNSV
+6 IYEIVNSV
-14 NSQTM
+14 NKQTM
-19 GLDDLSVVDEQGLI
+19 GVTNLTVVDEQGLI
-33 SLGKTILT
+33 SLGQTILT

-78 MQWGNIVQKIKV
+78 LQWGNIVQKIKV
-90 SMPKATEDE
+90 SMPEATEDE
-99 SYNLVDGKSIDM
+99 SYSLVDGQSVDM

-116 PKVTQSFFTTETPY
+116 PKVKQAFFTSETPY
-130 QFYVTIKREQ
+130 QFFVTIKRTQ
-140 LEEAFTSE
+140 LQEAFTSE
-148 TAMNGFIGAIYGE
+148 TSMNGFISAIYGE
-161 VQNAIELSLEGLAR
+161 VQNAIELSLESLAR
-175 NCINNFIA
+175 NCINNFIG
-183 ERLKSKKCTFN
+183 EKFKDKKTIN
-194 LLGMYNNETGK
+194 LLSLYNTETSK
-205 KLTVTTCKHDKEFL
+205 SLTSVTCLHDKDFL
-219 AYCVSRIN
+219 AFCVSRIK
-227 LISKYMEN
+227 LYSRYLEN
-235 MTTIYNDGTQTRHT
+235 MSTKFNDGTQTRHT
-249 PKALQHLRI
+249 PKSLQHLRV

-277 GYVKLNNYHTTS
+277 GYVKLENYHTTS
-289 FWQSIKSPD
+289 FWQSLDKPDQINVKVSSDGTVIAKSG
-298 SIFVKPA
+298 IV
-305 SDNAEASDNAKAS
+305 
-318 DNAEAISQSNILAIL
+318 AIM

-380 FYLADA
+380 FVIADA
-386 DSEATK
+386 NTEA

>member
-6 IYNIVNSV
+6 IYDIVNSV

-19 GLDDLSVVDEQGLI
+19 GVADLTVVDEQGLI
-33 SLGKTILT
+33 SLGQTILT

-46 DTWLNSLAQRIGRT
+46 DTWLNSLAQRIGKT

-90 SMPKATEDE
+90 SMPEATEDE
-99 SYNLVDGKSIDM
+99 SYSLVNGKSVDM

-130 QFYVTIKREQ
+130 QFFVTIKRTQ
-140 LEEAFTSE
+140 LKEAFTSE
-148 TAMNGFIGAIYGE
+148 ASMNGFIGAIYGE
-161 VQNAIELSLEGLAR
+161 VQNAIELSLESLAR
-175 NCINNFIA
+175 NCINNFIG
-183 ERLKSKKCTFN
+183 ERIKSNKCRYN
-194 LLGMYNNETGK
+194 LLSMYNKETGK
-205 KLTVTTCKHDKEFL
+205 TLKVNTCLHDKEFL

-235 MTTIYNDGTQTRHT
+235 MSTIYNDGTQTRHT
-249 PKALQHLRI
+249 PKSLQHLRV

-289 FWQSIKSPD
+289 FWQNIKNPD
-298 SIFVKPA
+298 YIKVNIA
-305 SDNAEASDNAKAS
+305 SDGSLIHQD
-318 DNAEAISQSNILAIL
+318 NILAIL

-380 FYLADA
+380 FYIADTPLT
-386 DSEATK
+386 DKE

>member
-6 IYNIVNSV
+6 IYDIVNSV
-14 NSQTM
+14 NKQTM
-19 GLDDLSVVDEQGLI
+19 GLTDLTVVDEQGLI
-33 SLGKTILT
+33 SLGQTVLT

-90 SMPKATEDE
+90 SMPEATEDE
-99 SYNLVDGKSIDM
+99 SYSLVDGKSVDM

-116 PKVTQSFFTTETPY
+116 PKVKQTFFTSETPY
-130 QFYVTIKREQ
+130 QFYVTVKRNQ

-148 TAMNGFIGAIYGE
+148 GAMNGFIGAIYGE
-161 VQNAIELSLEGLAR
+161 VQNAIELSLESLAR
-175 NCINNFIA
+175 NCINNFIG
-183 ERLKSKKCTFN
+183 EKFKSQKTIN
-194 LLGMYNNETGK
+194 LLAMYNTETGK
-205 KLTVTTCKHDKEFL
+205 TLTVNTCLHDKEFL

-227 LISKYMEN
+227 LYSKYMEN
-235 MTTIYNDGTQTRHT
+235 MSTEYNDGTQTRHT
-249 PKALQHLRI
+249 PKSLQHLRV

-277 GYVKLNNYHTTS
+277 NYVKLNNYHTTS
-289 FWQSIKSPD
+289 FWQSIKKPD
-298 SIFVKPA
+298 EINVNLASDGKPA
-305 SDNAEASDNAKAS
+305 HYTGIVAV
-318 DNAEAISQSNILAIL
+318 L

-380 FYLADA
+380 FVIANV
-386 DSEATK
+386 STTE

>member
-6 IYNIVNSV
+6 IYDIVNSV
-14 NSQTM
+14 NKQTM
-19 GLDDLSVVDEQGLI
+19 GLSELTVVDEQGLI
-33 SLGKTILT
+33 SLGQTVLT

-90 SMPKATEDE
+90 SMPEATEDE
-99 SYNLVDGKSIDM
+99 SYSLVNGQSVDM

-116 PKVTQSFFTTETPY
+116 PKVTQSFFTSETPY
-130 QFYVTIKREQ
+130 QFFVTIKRTQ

-148 TAMNGFIGAIYGE
+148 TSMNGFIGAIYGE
-161 VQNAIELSLEGLAR
+161 VQNAIELSLESLAR
-175 NCINNFIA
+175 NCINNFIGEKINA
-183 ERLKSKKCTFN
+183 TKQIN
-194 LLGMYNNETGK
+194 LLAMYNTETTK
-205 KLTVTTCKHDKEFL
+205 KLTVATCLHDKEFL

-227 LISKYMEN
+227 LYSKYMEN
-235 MTTIYNDGTQTRHT
+235 MSTEYNDGTQTRHT
-249 PKALQHLRI
+249 PKSLQHLRV

-277 GYVKLNNYHTTS
+277 NYVKLNNYHTTS
-289 FWQSIKSPD
+289 FWQSIKQPSE
-298 SIFVKPA
+298 INVKIS
-305 SDNAEASDNAKAS
+305 SDGTAVNYKG
-318 DNAEAISQSNILAIL
+318 ILAVL

-380 FYLADA
+380 FVIADA
-386 DSEATK
+386 